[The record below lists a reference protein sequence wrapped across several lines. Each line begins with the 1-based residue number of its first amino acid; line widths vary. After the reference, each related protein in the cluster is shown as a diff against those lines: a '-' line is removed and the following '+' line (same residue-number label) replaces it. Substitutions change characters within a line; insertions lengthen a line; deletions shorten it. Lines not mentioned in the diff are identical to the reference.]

1 MQTHLKL
8 ECQTSFSSE
17 RLSTYLSACYGDMD
31 KAMELY
37 LWNMYVAGLFMP
49 LLNLVEVILRN
60 RIALALTTIHGTHWA
75 WNTGFHRMVPTHSFN
90 PKQEIQNLSHK
101 YHKTKATGKLIADC
115 KFVFWQHLLTSRYQK
130 PIWNKHLTTSFPYLA
145 TTQNRATLEKQI
157 DQIRE
162 LRNRIAHHE
171 PIFQR
176 DLLADYQNIRNFLS
190 ASQSPSFMDWLD
202 SHQTISLIATR
213 IMR

>member
-31 KAMELY
+31 
-37 LWNMYVAGLFMP
+37 
-49 LLNLVEVILRN
+49 
-60 RIALALTTIHGTHWA
+60 
-75 WNTGFHRMVPTHSFN
+75 
-90 PKQEIQNLSHK
+90 
-101 YHKTKATGKLIADC
+101 
-115 KFVFWQHLLTSRYQK
+115 
-130 PIWNKHLTTSFPYLA
+130 
-145 TTQNRATLEKQI
+145 I

-176 DLLADYQNIRNFLS
+176 DLLVDYQNIRNFLS